1 MEDEIPPERL
11 EQAPVEQA
19 PLESNS
25 APSEPRPQRERRDES
40 PREEGTV
47 YIGKKP
53 TMSYVLAVVTHFN
66 NGLPEVKVK
75 ARGRSISQAVDVTQI
90 VKNRFVP
97 TMLISNVDITTEE
110 LPREDG
116 SMSRV
121 SSILIS
127 MKK

>member
-1 MEDEIPPERL
+1 MEDEIPPERAQDEL
-11 EQAPVEQA
+11 ATD
-19 PLESNS
+19 S
-25 APSEPRPQRERRDES
+25 APAEHAPQGPRNEN
-40 PREEGTV
+40 TV

-66 NGLPEVKVK
+66 NGLPQVKVK

-97 TMLISNVDITTEE
+97 TMQITNVEITTEE

-116 SMSRV
+116 TTSRV
-121 SSILIS
+121 SSIQITLT
-127 MKK
+127 K